1 MLDRM
6 NIHQQIAL
14 TLNTAADLANWRA
27 WAALAA
33 MIVTIGGMLAMMW
46 FLSSQP
52 TSDARGWLCGG
63 ASAAGL
69 VLWRALLPLAV
80 AHGRRGR

>member
-1 MLDRM
+1 M

-14 TLNTAADLANWRA
+14 TLSTAATARAANWRA

-52 TSDARGWLCGG
+52 TLDLRAWLCGG
-63 ASAAGL
+63 ASAASL
-69 VLWRALLPLAV
+69 VVWRALLALAV
-80 AHGRRGR
+80 EHGRRAR